1 MKLKDNKCYNKLVEK
16 YSKRVLI
23 VEDDQFIRELYVE
36 VLTEAGFVTSFVT
49 NGEEALNK
57 IEESGPYDVILL
69 DVMMPKRDG
78 ISFLRAAKNLSPSK
92 LKDTIIILLT
102 NLAHDPVIKDAL
114 NLGAKDFLIKSDITP
129 DQLVAKV
136 KSFFP

>member
-1 MKLKDNKCYNKLVEK
+1 VKLKDNKCYNKLVEN

-69 DVMMPKRDG
+69 DVMMPKR
-78 ISFLRAAKNLSPSK
+78 AAKNLSPSK